1 MKLLCW
7 SCARGSGA
15 RGRTASKS
23 SLVVHARTIRVALGA
38 YLLQIELLGETLRLL
53 VEQGTNNDSNNTKGS
68 SKKKL
73 NLKTIVVHKIIRY
86 LSLIVIGSVFTF
98 FFKKW
103 TSDYLLSWL
112 VNGTFKSQKLTL
124 STCKTLNSISNLDFS
139 ILKSF
144 WAQNTSSTVW

>member
-1 MKLLCW
+1 MFW
-7 SCARGSGA
+7 NHCAEVAHLGSGA
-15 RGRTASKS
+15 RGRRASKS

-86 LSLIVIGSVFTF
+86 LSLIVKIPGMSNNFEIILN
-98 FFKKW
+98 KKV
-103 TSDYLLSWL
+103 YR
-112 VNGTFKSQKLTL
+112 
-124 STCKTLNSISNLDFS
+124 
-139 ILKSF
+139 
-144 WAQNTSSTVW
+144 